1 MIITVKL
8 FGTHRQLFPKY
19 DPEQGIEIHIPDG
32 ATAKEL
38 LAHLGILNKGGAI
51 VEMDG
56 RIVKADVPLSNAACV
71 KLFNVISGG

>member
-8 FGTHRQLFPKY
+8 YGTHRQLFPEY
-19 DPEQGIEIHIPDG
+19 DSQRGIEIDIQDG
-32 ATAKEL
+32 ATVKDL
-38 LAHLGILNKGGAI
+38 LFQLGILPKGSAI

-56 RIVKADVPLSNAACV
+56 RIVKADATLDNAVCV